1 MEARISNLSP
11 DTLPISCLVWNVQG
25 AGDRTFVSALRDM
38 VNTHQPN
45 VLVLVKTHIGGS
57 QAQHISFVLGYTGH
71 SRVDAV
77 GFSGGIWVYWRSKV
91 VTVEPIL
98 KHNQHITMN
107 ITRIGASHTWARG
120 LSPETRRSAWLD
132 KALCNGDWGLRFDKA
147 KVKHL
152 LASHSDHCPIF
163 ISPNGF
169 ALMNSLSRP
178 FRFQATW
185 ISHENFNDFVSEK
198 WNNSSSLI
206 HALSQ
211 LAEDLQEWNR
221 NVFGNIFHQKRK
233 ILARIAGV
241 QSTLSNNVNRGLIK
255 LESKLRRELG
265 EILDREET
273 LWYQKSRIDGLK
285 NRDRN
290 TTFFNLSIIVRR
302 WRNKI
307 VGELCKGF

>member
-1 MEARISNLSP
+1 M
-11 DTLPISCLVWNVQG
+11 
-25 AGDRTFVSALRDM
+25 
-38 VNTHQPN
+38 
-45 VLVLVKTHIGGS
+45 
-57 QAQHISFVLGYTGH
+57 
-71 SRVDAV
+71 
-77 GFSGGIWVYWRSKV
+77 
-91 VTVEPIL
+91 
-98 KHNQHITMN
+98 
-107 ITRIGASHTWARG
+107 
-120 LSPETRRSAWLD
+120 
-132 KALCNGDWGLRFDKA
+132 RFDKA